1 MPKDNAH
8 PIARTVRGTPAEA
21 FRAFTHP
28 TALRDWLCNVA
39 QVEARPGGRF
49 YLAWSDGHSAWGDYT
64 AFEPGQRLAFS
75 WNHDAHAGATTVEV
89 RFATAK
95 AGARVTVKHAGL
107 GDTADE
113 LRAAWAAGLENLDS
127 LLADG
132 IDLRVSRRPRLGVFI
147 GDLNAEIA
155 RQLKSPAEGVRL
167 EGTAPGSGA
176 ETAGLLKDDVLV
188 GFNGS
193 PLKQFADLTPL
204 LTARQAGDVV
214 TMRFVRAGEVQEAQ
228 VTLGRFPQPK
238 LPATGK
244 ALAKQ
249 ARAIHERINAEL
261 AGKTRRLSETGTAR
275 APKKGEWSVKQLI
288 AHLILTERDLQSW
301 VAQMINDREVG
312 DDLEF
317 RPNVCFRIDAL
328 VDRLGTLAALR
339 RELAVAQEETARL
352 AEQLPRDFVNER
364 KHLFNRFAGW
374 VIEITPGHFD
384 QEHGEQLALAIKA
397 AGK

>member
-1 MPKDNAH
+1 
-8 PIARTVRGTPAEA
+8 
-21 FRAFTHP
+21 
-28 TALRDWLCNVA
+28 
-39 QVEARPGGRF
+39 
-49 YLAWSDGHSAWGDYT
+49 
-64 AFEPGQRLAFS
+64 
-75 WNHDAHAGATTVEV
+75 
-89 RFATAK
+89 
-95 AGARVTVKHAGL
+95 
-107 GDTADE
+107 
-113 LRAAWAAGLENLDS
+113 
-127 LLADG
+127 
-132 IDLRVSRRPRLGVFI
+132 
-147 GDLNAEIA
+147 
-155 RQLKSPAEGVRL
+155 
-167 EGTAPGSGA
+167 
-176 ETAGLLKDDVLV
+176 
-188 GFNGS
+188 
-193 PLKQFADLTPL
+193 
-204 LTARQAGDVV
+204 
-214 TMRFVRAGEVQEAQ
+214 MRFVRAGEVQEAQ

-238 LPATGK
+238 LPASGK

-261 AGKTRRLSETGTAR
+261 TGKTRRLSETGAAR

-328 VDRLGTLAALR
+328 VDRLGTLATLR
-339 RELAVAQEETARL
+339 RELVVAQEETARL
-352 AEQLPRDFVNER
+352 AEQLPRDFVTER